1 VSGLAE
7 MERAVARV
15 AAAAGPS
22 AVGVGVGWGRG
33 CGTVVA
39 PGRVL
44 TSARAARAGTAD
56 LTFADGSRAAAEP
69 LGVDEA
75 LGLAVLGWEG
85 SQAPPLR
92 WAEDLAPLGIGRAV
106 VAVAN
111 PGGQG
116 IWATLGAL
124 ASAPH
129 EGPGRGGRHGALRLE
144 HTAALPRGA
153 AGSALCDLDGALVG
167 VSVARLG
174 EGAILALAATPA
186 LRDRVDALGRG
197 EARAR
202 PALGLAVAPAG
213 VARRLRRAVGLP
225 DEEGLLVR
233 EVEPGSP
240 ADRGGLRQG
249 DLVVAAG
256 GSVVRSVADLRDAV
270 DGLPD
275 GGTLELGL
283 VRGVERRTALVE
295 VAGS

>member
-1 VSGLAE
+1 VPGLAE
-7 MERAVARV
+7 LERAVARV

-22 AVGVGVGWGRG
+22 AVGVGAGWGRG

-44 TSARAARAGTAD
+44 ASARAARAGATE
-56 LTFADGSRAAAEP
+56 LIFADGSRAAAEP
-69 LGVDEA
+69 VGVDEA

-85 SQAPPLR
+85 PEAPPVR
-92 WAEDLAPLGIGRAV
+92 WVQDVAALGIGRAV

-111 PGGQG
+111 PGGRG
-116 IWATLGAL
+116 VWATLGAL

-129 EGPGRGGRHGALRLE
+129 EGPGRGARGGALRLE

-153 AGSALCDLDGALVG
+153 AGSALCDLEGALVG
-167 VSVARLG
+167 VSVTRLG
-174 EGAILALAATPA
+174 EGAVLALAATPA

-197 EARAR
+197 EGRAT

-240 ADRGGLRQG
+240 AERGGVRQG

-256 GSVVRSVADLRDAV
+256 GHDVRSVADLRDAL
-270 DGLPD
+270 DLSG

-295 VAGS
+295 VPVP